1 MNRDEAKQL
10 LPIIQAFA
18 EGKPTEFYSTA
29 LKKWEPVCNPD
40 FSWHPSRYRI
50 KPETIK
56 IEYRRF
62 IHKHPSKNVFSVVC
76 VNTEAEVFDVELWST
91 FVRWIDHDWITEE
104 VEINNEPN

>member
-18 EGKPTEFYSTA
+18 DGKTIQWFNDLGDWRD
-29 LKKWEPVCNPD
+29 LKEASFHLPPD
-40 FSWHPSRYRI
+40 KYRI

-62 IHKHPSKNVFSVVC
+62 LYKYINYRIYTCTSKE
-76 VNTEAEVFDVELWST
+76 EAKRIINNPC
-91 FVRWIDHDWITEE
+91 FVRWIDPDWITEE
-104 VEINNEPN
+104 VEINNESN